1 MWPFKSKYDKLTRDD
16 VVNAICELE
25 KESSSIEEDIA
36 SFQKKIDDLMKKGKS
51 ETSRDVRLFYAKK
64 INALKD
70 ERAQNVQRAMYL
82 MYNIQLLHKLK
93 RAIDDNQFFA
103 KTSKVSLGNLLGDQ
117 KGLAKFLNKA
127 LNTRVSAEQVLTD
140 ADETFKNI
148 EEAYEK
154 NESIY
159 GIQESDDALLGM
171 FEREETIEYEQAT
184 LGTPAKQDTL
194 EENV

>member
-1 MWPFKSKYDKLTRDD
+1 MWPFKSKYDKLTRED
-16 VVNAICELE
+16 VVDAICKLE
-25 KESSSIEEDIA
+25 KESNSIEEEIM
-36 SFQKKIDDLMKKGKS
+36 SFQQKVDELVSKGKK
-51 ETSRDVRLFYAKK
+51 ETSRDIRLFYAKK
-64 INALKD
+64 MNSFKA

-82 MYNIQLLHKLK
+82 MYNIQLLNKLK

-127 LNTRVSAEQVLTD
+127 LNIRISAEQVLTE

-148 EEAYEK
+148 EDAYEK

-159 GIQESDDALLGM
+159 GIQQSDDELLGM
-171 FEREETIEYEQAT
+171 FETEAQVEDEQFFSESSTKENTIE
-184 LGTPAKQDTL
+184 
-194 EENV
+194 ENL